1 MVRRSVLTIGLLCG
15 ASAAAALAFASEL
28 SRVGS
33 RVEGAV
39 SREHGAAGV
48 PSSGTSAHGD
58 GRPVGAP
65 DAIPRRE
72 YCRFPPGGGSE
83 AATTV
88 PADTLLGNAIDSEPL
103 ALQGQS
109 RVSQALPPALCSG
122 DTVRLP
128 LTSRLG
134 TR

>member
-1 MVRRSVLTIGLLCG
+1 MVRRAVLTISLLCG

-28 SRVGS
+28 SHVGS
-33 RVEGAV
+33 RVQSAV
-39 SREHGAAGV
+39 SRGPGAAAV
-48 PSSGTSAHGD
+48 RSSGSSAHGD

-65 DAIPRRE
+65 DATPRRE

-88 PADTLLGNAIDSEPL
+88 PADTLLGNAIDSKPL

-122 DTVRLP
+122 DT
-128 LTSRLG
+128 
-134 TR
+134 